1 MEYQLIIDDFI
12 SDWSFNKWNV
22 RSALEK
28 HKGKP
33 VNVKISS
40 YGGDLNH
47 AFDILQQFID
57 HGDVTVYITGMTASA
72 ATVIALGAKR
82 IKISQGAAILVHKCS
97 NFIDAW
103 GNYNA
108 DQIQDLIQDLEKNKQ
123 ENDRIDV
130 VLAQLYAD
138 RAHKS
143 INDIMPVLKAGE
155 WLSPQEALDLGFVDE
170 IIPAFPEDK
179 KNNRLDDRMIA
190 KMNCFGLPTPNL
202 QNIIDNEDMDEST
215 HEDEDAETPAEES
228 HQPIT
233 QNSSMKTF
241 KFNKIES
248 LLKLDSITPDNEGF
262 VSVKADEF
270 EQINNHIDTLEASVA
285 SKDNELK
292 AAQTKAND
300 LQTKVD
306 ELTNQ
311 VEALKKQP
319 ADESHDIHDDGAEEK
334 VNATDLFKSIKNS
347 L

>member
-40 YGGDLNH
+40 FGGDLNH

-72 ATVIALGAKR
+72 ATVIALGAKC
-82 IKISQGAAILVHKCS
+82 IKISQAASILVHPCS

-108 DQIQDLIQDLEKNKQ
+108 DQIQDLIHELEKNKR

-130 VLAQLYAD
+130 ILAQLYAD

-143 INDIMPVLKAGE
+143 INDIMPVLKRGE
-155 WLSPQEALDLGFVDE
+155 WLSPQEALDLGIVDE

-179 KNNRLDDRMIA
+179 KQNRLDDRMIA
-190 KMNCFGLPTPNL
+190 KMNCFGLPTSNL
-202 QNIIDNEDMDEST
+202 QNIIGHDDMDEST
-215 HEDEDAETPAEES
+215 HEDKVEETPTEES
-228 HQPIT
+228 HQPIN
-233 QNSSMKTF
+233 QNSMKTY
-241 KFNKIES
+241 KFNKVES
-248 LLKLDSITPDNEGF
+248 LLKMDSITPDTEGF

-270 EQINNHIDTLEASVA
+270 EQINSHIDSLESSVA

-292 AAQTKAND
+292 EAQSKADD
-300 LQTKVD
+300 LQKKVD
-306 ELTNQ
+306 ELTAQ
-311 VEALKKQP
+311 VDALKKAP
-319 ADESHDIHDDGAEEK
+319 ADESHDIHDEGGEEAK
-334 VNATDLFKSIKNS
+334 LNHHDLFNSIKS
-347 L
+347 AL